1 MRQFDSE
8 QEEAIMAQQKISGSI
23 TGKLLAVIGITVV
36 IFGVVL
42 GGYLY
47 YFRTQLAVSKNTAL
61 AESLQAQVD
70 TQIKGKLD
78 ILLTN
83 GITIAHNAKAV
94 EALQKNDYTIAEKE
108 LKQII
113 KEFEV
118 ADFKGT
124 GFHLIR
130 PDMTSF
136 YRSFMDKRDDDIS
149 FREMVKKVAAE
160 KKPLWGVE
168 LGRVGVGLRAMV
180 PINDASGSMIGMVET
195 IFGVGSISRHMQKE
209 KAFYI
214 LLVDKGAV
222 DVETFKKQTSDVEIG
237 GKYLTANKKWFD
249 EATVAFAKSADY
261 ATLLKDKTQL
271 NDKYFIAA
279 AEAKDLNGK
288 VYGLHLTGM
297 TRAEYDKQVKPIF
310 RLANNLLITIAV
322 MGVIAVFVIITM
334 LKKVVVQ
341 PVTALSTFLLTLEND
356 LTKRFDWQS
365 NDEIGQVADSVNE
378 FLTNL
383 RRVLGTVVQESAQVA
398 TAAAQLSSNAS
409 TIAGGAEAVV
419 EQAGSVAT
427 ASEEMAATSAD
438 IANNC
443 LIAVEGAQSASEAAV
458 NGSGV
463 VSSTIAG
470 MEQIAQRVRSSAQ
483 TVKSLGERSDQ
494 IGAIAG
500 TIEDIA
506 DQTNLLALNAAI
518 EAARAGE
525 MGRGF
530 AVVADEVRALAERT
544 TKATREIGEMIKSI
558 QSETR
563 TAVQQMEQGV
573 REVEQGTEDAS
584 RSGEALQEILSRIN
598 DVPMQINQIATA
610 AEEQTATTGEIA
622 GNVSRINDVAQESS
636 QHAQQSAQSADQL
649 LTLAEELQ
657 RQVRQ
662 FRV

>member
-1 MRQFDSE
+1 
-8 QEEAIMAQQKISGSI
+8 MAQQKMSGSI
-23 TGKLLAVIGITVV
+23 AGKLLAVIGVCAVV
-36 IFGVVL
+36 IAVVM

-47 YFRTQLAVSKNTAL
+47 YFRAQLVADRNSSL
-61 AESLQAQVD
+61 ANGLQSQVD

-78 ILLTN
+78 ILVTN
-83 GITIAHNAKAV
+83 AVSLAHNAKIT
-94 EALQKNDYTIAEKE
+94 EAFTRDDYTIAESE
-108 LKQII
+108 LKQIV

-124 GFHLIR
+124 RFHLTR
-130 PDMTSF
+130 SDMRTLW
-136 YRSFMDKRDDDIS
+136 RSYDEKRDDDIS
-149 FREMVKKVAAE
+149 FRGMIKKQVAE
-160 KKPLWGVE
+160 KKPIFGVE
-168 LGRVGVGLRAMV
+168 VGKGGVGLRAMAPV
-180 PINDASGSMIGMVET
+180 YNPAGSFIGIVET
-195 IFGVGSISRHMQKE
+195 QFGVGSISRAMQEHKS
-209 KAFYI
+209 FYI
-214 LLVDKGAV
+214 LLLNKDVVDPADFQKRTGA
-222 DVETFKKQTSDVEIG
+222 VEIG
-237 GKYLTANKKWFD
+237 GKYLTAHGKWFD
-249 EATVAFAKSADY
+249 DATVAFAKSADY
-261 ATLLKDKTQL
+261 GTLLKDKVL
-271 NDKYFIAA
+271 LDGSYFYAVS
-279 AEAKDLNGK
+279 EAKDMNGK

-297 TRAEYDKQVKPIF
+297 PRAEYDKQIKPVF
-310 RLANNLLITIAV
+310 RLANNLLIAIAV
-322 MGVIAVFVIITM
+322 MGLIAAAVILSM
-334 LKKVVVQ
+334 LKKLVVQ
-341 PVTALSTFLLTLEND
+341 PVTELSTFLLTLDND
-356 LTKRFDWQS
+356 LTKRFACQS
-365 NDEIGQVADSVNE
+365 NDEIGQVGESVNA
-378 FLTNL
+378 FLGNL
-383 RRVLGTVVQESAQVA
+383 RQVLGTVVQESTQVA
-398 TAAAQLSSNAS
+398 AAAAQLSGNSRS
-409 TIAGGAEAVV
+409 ISCGAEAVV

-483 TVKSLGERSDQ
+483 TVKVLGERSEQ

-544 TKATREIGEMIKSI
+544 TRATREIGEMIKSI
-558 QSETR
+558 QNETK

-573 REVEQGTEDAS
+573 KEVEQGTEDAS

-598 DVPMQINQIATA
+598 DVTMQINQIATA

-622 GNVSRINDVAQESS
+622 GNVSRINDVAMESS
-636 QHAQQSAQSADQL
+636 QSAHQSASSADQL
-649 LTLAEELQ
+649 LALAEELQ

>member
-1 MRQFDSE
+1 
-8 QEEAIMAQQKISGSI
+8 MAQQKISGSI

-78 ILLTN
+78 ILVTNAISLTYN
-83 GITIAHNAKAV
+83 HKIVDAFVK
-94 EALQKNDYTIAEKE
+94 DDFTIAEGE
-108 LKQII
+108 LKRIV

-124 GFHLIR
+124 RFHLTR
-130 PDMTSF
+130 ADMRTLW
-136 YRSFMDKRDDDIS
+136 RSYNEKRDDDIS
-149 FREMVKKVAAE
+149 SRGMIKKQVAD
-160 KKPLWGVE
+160 KKPIFGVE
-168 LGRVGVGLRAMV
+168 MGKGGVGLRAMAPV
-180 PINDASGSMIGMVET
+180 YNSSGSFIGIVET
-195 IFGVGSISRHMQKE
+195 QFGVGSISRQMQQE
-209 KAFYI
+209 KAFYV
-214 LLVDKGAV
+214 LLLNKDGVDPAEFQKNTGA
-222 DVETFKKQTSDVEIG
+222 VEIG
-237 GKYLTANKKWFD
+237 GKYLTAHGKWFD
-249 EATVAFAKSADY
+249 EATVTFAKSADY

-365 NDEIGQVADSVNE
+365 NDEIGQVAESVNE
-378 FLTNL
+378 FLANL

-398 TAAAQLSSNAS
+398 TAAAQLSGNAS

-598 DVPMQINQIATA
+598 DVTMQINQIATA

>member
-1 MRQFDSE
+1 
-8 QEEAIMAQQKISGSI
+8 MAQQRISGSI
-23 TGKLLAVIGITVV
+23 SGKLLAIIGLCVV
-36 IFGVVL
+36 VFGVVM
-42 GGYLY
+42 GAYLY
-47 YFRTQLAVSKNTAL
+47 YFRAQLVADRNLTLSKN
-61 AESLQAQVD
+61 LQEQVD
-70 TQIKGKLD
+70 AQIKGKLD

-83 GITIAHNAKAV
+83 AISVAHNAKVV
-94 EALQKNDYTIAEKE
+94 EALQNNDYTIAEKE
-108 LKQII
+108 LRQVI
-113 KEFEV
+113 KEFEL

-130 PDMTSF
+130 ANMTSMW
-136 YRSFMDKRDDDIS
+136 RSFMDKRDDDIS
-149 FREMVKKVAAE
+149 SREMVKRTAAE

-168 LGRVGVGLRAMV
+168 IDIAGIGLRSMAPV
-180 PINDASGSMIGMVET
+180 VDSGGNLLGMIEAT
-195 IFGVGSISRHMQKE
+195 FGVGSISRQMQKD

-214 LLVDKGAV
+214 LLVDKAAV
-222 DVETFKKQTSDVEIG
+222 NEDAFKKQSSDVEIG

-261 ATLLKDKTQL
+261 ARLVKDKTL
-271 NDKYFIAA
+271 LDSKYFYAVT
-279 AEAKDLNGK
+279 EAKDMNGK

-297 TRAEYDKQVKPIF
+297 SRAEYDKQIKSVF
-310 RLANNLLITIAV
+310 ALANNLLIAIAL
-322 MGVIAVFVIITM
+322 MGVVAVLVIVSM
-334 LKKVVVQ
+334 LKKLVIK

-365 NDEIGQVADSVNE
+365 NDEIGQVAESVNE
-378 FLTNL
+378 FLANL
-383 RRVLGTVVQESAQVA
+383 RRVLGVVVQESAQVA
-398 TAAAQLSSNAS
+398 TAAAQLSGNAQS
-409 TIAGGAEAVV
+409 IAGGAEAVV
-419 EQAGSVAT
+419 EQASSVAT

-443 LIAVEGAQSASEAAV
+443 LIAVDGAQSASEAAV

-563 TAVQQMEQGV
+563 IAVQQMEQGV

-598 DVPMQINQIATA
+598 DVTMQINQIATA

-636 QHAQQSAQSADQL
+636 HSAQQSASSADRL
-649 LTLAEELQ
+649 LSLAEELQ
-657 RQVRQ
+657 HQVRQ

>member
-1 MRQFDSE
+1 
-8 QEEAIMAQQKISGSI
+8 MAQKGILNSIS
-23 TGKLLAVIGITVV
+23 GKLLAIIASCVV
-36 IFGVVL
+36 VFGVVML
-42 GGYLY
+42 VYLT
-47 YFRTQLAVSKNTAL
+47 YFRSQLVHDRSEAMGKR
-61 AESLQAQVD
+61 LQGEVDAQ
-70 TQIKGKLD
+70 IEGKLN

-83 GITIAHNAKAV
+83 AISTAHNAKV
-94 EALQKNDYTIAEKE
+94 IEALQKNDVSIAESE
-108 LKQII
+108 LRQVI
-113 KEFEV
+113 KEFEL

-130 PDMTSF
+130 ADMTSF
-136 YRSFMDKRDDDIS
+136 WRSFMDKRDDDIS
-149 FREMVKKVAAE
+149 FRAMVKKVAGE
-160 KKPLWGVE
+160 KKPFWGVE
-168 LGRVGVGLRAMV
+168 LGRAGVGLRAMV
-180 PINDASGSMIGMVET
+180 PVNDATGTMLGMIET
-195 IFGVGSISRHMQKE
+195 TFGVGSISRAMQKE

-214 LLVDKGAV
+214 LLVDKAAINL
-222 DVETFKKQTSDVEIG
+222 EEYAKQSSDVEVG

-261 ATLLKDKTQL
+261 ATLLKEKTQL
-271 NDKYFIAA
+271 SDKYFYALT
-279 AEAKDLNGK
+279 EAKDMNGK
-288 VYGLHLTGM
+288 VFGLHLTGM
-297 TRAEYDKQVKPIF
+297 PRAEYDKQIKPVF
-310 RLANNLLITIAV
+310 RLANNLLIAIAV
-322 MGVIAVFVIITM
+322 MVVLMVLVIVSM
-334 LKKVVVQ
+334 LKKVVIT
-341 PVTALSTFLLTLEND
+341 PVTSLSSFLLTLEND
-356 LTKRFDWQS
+356 LTKRFSWKS

-378 FLTNL
+378 FLASL
-383 RRVLGTVVQESAQVA
+383 QRVLGAVVSESAQVA
-398 TAAAQLSSNAS
+398 AAAAQLSGTSAA
-409 TIAGGAEAVV
+409 IAAGAEAVV
-419 EQAGSVAT
+419 EQASSVAT

-458 NGSGV
+458 SGSGV

-470 MEQIAQRVRSSAQ
+470 MEQIAERVRSSAQ
-483 TVKSLGERSDQ
+483 TVRSLGNRSEQ

-544 TKATREIGEMIKSI
+544 TRATREISDMIKSI

-563 TAVQQMEQGV
+563 AAVQQMEQGV
-573 REVEQGTEDAS
+573 KEVEQGTEDAS

-598 DVPMQINQIATA
+598 DVTMQINQIATA

-622 GNVSRINDVAQESS
+622 GNVSRINDVARDSSHSAHES
-636 QHAQQSAQSADQL
+636 ATSATQLSA
-649 LTLAEELQ
+649 LAEELQ

>member
-1 MRQFDSE
+1 
-8 QEEAIMAQQKISGSI
+8 MAQRGIMNSIS
-23 TGKLLAVIGITVV
+23 GKLLAVIAACVV
-36 IFGVVL
+36 VFGVVM
-42 GGYLY
+42 GAYLI
-47 YFRTQLAVSKNTAL
+47 YFRGQLVEDRSAAL
-61 AESLQAQVD
+61 AKGLQEQVD

-83 GITIAHNAKAV
+83 AISIAHNARVV
-94 EALQKNDYTIAEKE
+94 EALQKNDFTVAETE
-108 LKQII
+108 LRQVI
-113 KEFEV
+113 KEFEQ

-124 GFHLIR
+124 GFHVMR
-130 PDMTSF
+130 SNMTSF
-136 YRSFMDKRDDDIS
+136 WRSFMDKRDDDVS
-149 FREMVKKVAAE
+149 FREMVKKVAAD

-168 LGRVGVGLRAMV
+168 IGRVGVGLRAMV
-180 PINDASGSMIGMVET
+180 PINDPSGSMVGMVET
-195 IFGVGSISRHMQKE
+195 IFGVGSVSRYMQKE
-209 KAFYI
+209 NAFYI

-222 DVETFKKQTSDVEIG
+222 DAETFKKQTSDVEIG

-249 EATVAFAKSADY
+249 EATVAFAKSADI
-261 ATLLKDKTQL
+261 AALLKNRTQL
-271 NDKYFIAA
+271 DSKYFYAV
-279 AEAKDLNGK
+279 AEAKDMNGK

-297 TRAEYDKQVKPIF
+297 PRAEYDKQIKPVF
-310 RLANNLLITIAV
+310 RLANNLLIAVAV
-322 MGVIAVFVIITM
+322 MAVIAGGVIIVM
-334 LKKVVVQ
+334 LKRLVVQ
-341 PVTALSTFLLTLEND
+341 PVTSLSSFLLTLDND
-356 LTKRFDWQS
+356 LTKRFIWKS
-365 NDEIGQVADSVNE
+365 NDEVGQVADSVND
-378 FLTNL
+378 FLARL
-383 RRVLGTVVQESAQVA
+383 QQVLGLVVSESAQVA
-398 TAAAQLSSNAS
+398 AAAAQLSGAS
-409 TIAGGAEAVV
+409 DVIASGAEAVV
-419 EQAGSVAT
+419 EQASSVAT

-443 LIAVEGAQSASEAAV
+443 MIAVEGAQSASEAAV
-458 NGSGV
+458 AGSGV

-470 MEQIAQRVRSSAQ
+470 MEQIAERVRNSAQ
-483 TVKSLGERSDQ
+483 TVRSLGNRSEQ

-544 TKATREIGEMIKSI
+544 TRATREIGEMIKAI

-563 TAVQQMEQGV
+563 AAVQQMEQGV
-573 REVEQGTEDAS
+573 NDVEQGTEDAS

-598 DVPMQINQIATA
+598 DVTMQINQIATA

-622 GNVSRINDVAQESS
+622 GNVSRINDVAQDSS
-636 QHAQQSAQSADQL
+636 HSAHQSATSASQL
-649 LTLAEELQ
+649 AALAEELQ

>member
-1 MRQFDSE
+1 
-8 QEEAIMAQQKISGSI
+8 MAQQKMSGSI
-23 TGKLLAVIGITVV
+23 AGKLLAVIGVCAVV
-36 IFGVVL
+36 IAVVM

-47 YFRTQLAVSKNTAL
+47 YFRAQLVADRNSSL
-61 AESLQAQVD
+61 ANGLQSQVD

-78 ILLTN
+78 ILVTN
-83 GITIAHNAKAV
+83 AVSLAHNAKIT
-94 EALQKNDYTIAEKE
+94 EAFTRDDYTIAESE
-108 LKQII
+108 LKQIV

-124 GFHLIR
+124 RFHLTR
-130 PDMTSF
+130 SDMRTLW
-136 YRSFMDKRDDDIS
+136 RSYDEKRDDDIS
-149 FREMVKKVAAE
+149 FRGMIKKQVAE
-160 KKPLWGVE
+160 KKPIFGVE
-168 LGRVGVGLRAMV
+168 VGKGGVGLRAMAPV
-180 PINDASGSMIGMVET
+180 YNPAGSFIGIVET
-195 IFGVGSISRHMQKE
+195 QFGVGSISRAMQEHKS
-209 KAFYI
+209 FYI
-214 LLVDKGAV
+214 LLLNKDVVDPADFQKRTGA
-222 DVETFKKQTSDVEIG
+222 VEIG
-237 GKYLTANKKWFD
+237 DKYLTAHGKWFD
-249 EATVAFAKSADY
+249 DATVAFAKSADY
-261 ATLLKDKTQL
+261 GTLLKDKVL
-271 NDKYFIAA
+271 LDGSYFYAVS
-279 AEAKDLNGK
+279 EAKDMNGK

-297 TRAEYDKQVKPIF
+297 PRAEYDKQIKPVF
-310 RLANNLLITIAV
+310 RLANNLLIAIAV
-322 MGVIAVFVIITM
+322 MGLIAAAVILSM
-334 LKKVVVQ
+334 LKKLVVQ
-341 PVTALSTFLLTLEND
+341 PVTELSTFLLTLDND
-356 LTKRFDWQS
+356 LTKRFACQS
-365 NDEIGQVADSVNE
+365 NDEIGQVGESVNA
-378 FLTNL
+378 FLGNL
-383 RRVLGTVVQESAQVA
+383 RQVLGTVVQESTQVA
-398 TAAAQLSSNAS
+398 AAAAQLSGNSRS
-409 TIAGGAEAVV
+409 ISCGAEAVV

-483 TVKSLGERSDQ
+483 TVKVLGERSEQ

-544 TKATREIGEMIKSI
+544 TRATREIGEMIKSI
-558 QSETR
+558 QNETK
-563 TAVQQMEQGV
+563 TAVQQMEEGV
-573 REVEQGTEDAS
+573 KEVEQGTEDAS

-598 DVPMQINQIATA
+598 DVTMQINQIATA

-622 GNVSRINDVAQESS
+622 GNVSRINDVAMESS
-636 QHAQQSAQSADQL
+636 QSAHQSASSADQL
-649 LTLAEELQ
+649 LALAEELQ